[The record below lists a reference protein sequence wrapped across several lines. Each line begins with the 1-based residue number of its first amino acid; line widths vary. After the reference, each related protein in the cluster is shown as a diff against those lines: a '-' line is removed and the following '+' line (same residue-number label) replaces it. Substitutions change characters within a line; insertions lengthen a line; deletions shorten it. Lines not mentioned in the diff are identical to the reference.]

1 MSDSTHTAADS
12 GGLTF
17 TPPATLL
24 EALMGG
30 AVRFDIG
37 STDTGPPNDMAS
49 TDLTSTDMAATPGT
63 NRNRPRPVRAPASER
78 ESDLG
83 LLQCKRCD
91 GDMTRV
97 DMVRHGLE
105 LVFES
110 CSACGTRQWT
120 RDGLV
125 VDFDELR
132 QQMAT
137 SASAERAQDD
147 TARRAP
153 DGEAAASAA

>member
-1 MSDSTHTAADS
+1 M
-12 GGLTF
+12 TF
-17 TPPATLL
+17 TPPATLR
-24 EALMGG
+24 EALIGG
-30 AVRFDIG
+30 AVRFDI
-37 STDTGPPNDMAS
+37 AV
-49 TDLTSTDMAATPGT
+49 TSDVTSD
-63 NRNRPRPVRAPASER
+63 RPAPARAQAPVRAADPGPLR
-78 ESDLG
+78 C
-83 LLQCKRCD
+83 QHCD

-132 QQMAT
+132 TQMAQ
-137 SASAERAQDD
+137 SASAERARDD
-147 TARRAP
+147 ATRQAP